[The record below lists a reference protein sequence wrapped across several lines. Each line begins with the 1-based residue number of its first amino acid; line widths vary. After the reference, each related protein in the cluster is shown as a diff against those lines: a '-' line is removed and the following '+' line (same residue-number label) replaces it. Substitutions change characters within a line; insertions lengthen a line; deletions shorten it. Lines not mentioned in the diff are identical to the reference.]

1 MRLRGLLGPLSLGL
15 FGLMRL
21 PAEYRPTPRN
31 IVNASRFA
39 MHVVTVG
46 IDSRL
51 VIRRVKWPLSSA
63 AISMLA
69 VRVNLLDGAELSG
82 EEVDP

>member
-1 MRLRGLLGPLSLGL
+1 
-15 FGLMRL
+15 
-21 PAEYRPTPRN
+21 
-31 IVNASRFA
+31 